1 MQLYRQQSTRNLT
14 EEEKTRI
21 IRSLTLQNQ
30 ILDDE
35 KELKNGKNKWRPRFS
50 EDKIL
55 LLDDFNKSVED
66 LALCLTDGEV
76 DDVMYKHM
84 KSVAKMTCLTWSRQL
99 VCYNR

>member
-21 IRSLTLQNQ
+21 SRSLTLHNQ
-30 ILDDE
+30 IFEYE
-35 KELKNGKNKWRPRFS
+35 KELKNGKNEWRTRFS

-66 LALCLTDGEV
+66 LVLCLTDGEV
-76 DDVMYKHM
+76 NDVMYKHM
-84 KSVAKMTCLTWSRQL
+84 KSVARMTCLTWSRQL